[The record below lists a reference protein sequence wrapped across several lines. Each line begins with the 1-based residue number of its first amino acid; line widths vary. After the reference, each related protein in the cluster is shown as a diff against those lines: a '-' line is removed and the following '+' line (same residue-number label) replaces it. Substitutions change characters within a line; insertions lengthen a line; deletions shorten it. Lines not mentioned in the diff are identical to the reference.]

1 MKTAEQWLND
11 YSLTHRHPTNKI
23 IHYICVPLILWS
35 VLALLWVA
43 PKPHFADSH
52 PILNWA
58 ILLVVGALAFYLR
71 LGFSYFLGMLMVAVF
86 ALSTIVS
93 LQSNG
98 YPLAWIAVFVFV
110 GAWIGQFY
118 GHKIEGKK
126 PSFFDDLLFL
136 LIGPLWIQNRI
147 FGKREQ
153 PNL

>member
-1 MKTAEQWLND
+1 MRTAEQWLND
-11 YSLTHRHPTNKI
+11 YSRTHRHPTNKI

-43 PKPHFADSH
+43 PKPHIADSL
-52 PILNWA
+52 PFLNWA
-58 ILLVVGALAFYLR
+58 TVLLAGSLAFYLR
-71 LGFSYFLGMLMVAVF
+71 LGLRYFIGMLGVGIF
-86 ALSTIVS
+86 ALATIIA
-93 LQSNG
+93 LQSVG
-98 YPLAWIAVFVFV
+98 LPLVWVAAFVFV

-147 FGKREQ
+147 FGQRPE
-153 PNL
+153 